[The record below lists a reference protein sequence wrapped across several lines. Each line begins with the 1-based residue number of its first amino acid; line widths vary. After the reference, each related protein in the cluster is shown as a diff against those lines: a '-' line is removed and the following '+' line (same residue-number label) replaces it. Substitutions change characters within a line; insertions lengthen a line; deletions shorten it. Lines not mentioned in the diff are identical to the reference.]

1 MTRRGAGNEP
11 ERVQLA
17 EVWGVDVGGWS
28 GERMVELVE
37 EVAAEGRWLVLVFHG
52 VQDTHGGSV
61 NPTRHESFHFLDL
74 GNQFGRTSW
83 FQTKPKRSCSGAQVE
98 PEHALNVEAAEFG
111 KLVGHLERAKGRI
124 WTETFA
130 GVAGRVAELQAAR
143 QQEGQARL

>member
-1 MTRRGAGNEP
+1 MTWRVAGNEP

-52 VQDTHGGSV
+52 VQDTHRGSV
-61 NPTRHESFHFLDL
+61 NPTPPTRIHFLGQL
-74 GNQFGRTSW
+74 AAGVVSNEAQAKLF
-83 FQTKPKRSCSGAQVE
+83 GAQVE

-130 GVAGRVAELQAAR
+130 GVAGRVAELQEER

>member
-1 MTRRGAGNEP
+1 MTRPRAGNEP

-61 NPTRHESFHFLDL
+61 NPTHQHLLD
-74 GNQFGRTSW
+74 QATSSADVVSNEA
-83 FQTKPKRSCSGAQVE
+83 KRNCSG
-98 PEHALNVEAAEFG
+98 
-111 KLVGHLERAKGRI
+111 R
-124 WTETFA
+124 
-130 GVAGRVAELQAAR
+130 
-143 QQEGQARL
+143 RLSRSTR

>member
-1 MTRRGAGNEP
+1 MTWRVAGNEP

-61 NPTRHESFHFLDL
+61 NPTHQHLLD
-74 GNQFGRTSW
+74 QATSSADVVSNEAQAKL
-83 FQTKPKRSCSGAQVE
+83 FGAQVE
-98 PEHALNVEAAEFG
+98 PEHALNVEATEFG

-130 GVAGRVAELQAAR
+130 GVAGRVGEQQAER